1 MTTEQKTR
9 QIENHESELR
19 SVLDVMKAVRYQ
31 GQDLPIADRNDT
43 LEALKSMCSD
53 IGAKLNT
60 VQAID
65 AV

>member
-31 GQDLPIADRNDT
+31 GQDLPIADRHDT
-43 LEALKSMCSD
+43 LEALKSMCND
-53 IGAKLNT
+53 ISANINT
-60 VQAID
+60 VQAIN